1 VVEILRFKGKTGSWT
16 PGYWSVL
23 SVNVDSVKLDPEAH
37 PYLRP
42 GEEALIVAYMQ
53 RWPDTGTLI
62 SVAIISPEAVKAE
75 FSLVR

>member
-1 VVEILRFKGKTGSWT
+1 
-16 PGYWSVL
+16 L
-23 SVNVDSVKLDPEAH
+23 SIDVGSVKLDPESH

-62 SVAIISPEAVKAE
+62 TVTIISPEAVKAE